1 MELKPCPFCGSKA
14 ELYGDCEM
22 VKARCTNPECWCHLV
37 SWFDEPEEAA
47 EEWNRRTPPA
57 EENEP
62 LTLDDLKEMD
72 GQPVWA
78 EEPDGY
84 KSYSRWVLVDTAW
97 KAKGLVYLHSW
108 PGADT
113 FQAFTVRGG
122 KIYRRPLAEG

>member
-1 MELKPCPFCGSKA
+1 M
-14 ELYGDCEM
+14 
-22 VKARCTNPECWCHLV
+22 T
-37 SWFDEPEEAA
+37 PEEAIRILDPETSA
-47 EEWNRRTPPA
+47 AALYGLGHDEAVALVEDACRLAVAALEAKQEPER
-57 EENEP
+57 NEP

-97 KAKGLVYLHSW
+97 KAKGLVYLYSW

-113 FQAFTVRGG
+113 FQAFTARGG
-122 KIYRRPLAEG
+122 KIYRRPPAEG